1 MLQKRPDDRIP
12 SDEPGSRWQ
21 RLFLAA
27 EHVASRVGWG
37 LTRWYAGLEQA
48 SHGLPRYLIR
58 AWTDFNQRDTRY
70 AASLAYYA
78 IFSIFPLILLTVTL
92 LSGLMGPAA
101 ARDQILR
108 LVSSFFP
115 GDTLKLIEDNVA
127 LALQQRESFGL
138 IAVVGLAWSAL
149 SLFSNLT
156 VALDNIFHPSSWR
169 PMWHKR
175 LLALLMT
182 LSLGLL
188 LLVSLLTSII
198 LRMIGILLLDRPSTA
213 LAITTLFLP
222 LGLNVAMFALLYR
235 FIPRVHVRWDAIW
248 PAAVFG
254 GIGWDLAQRLFGW
267 YLNNFSTFSLIY
279 GSLGT
284 VIVLLI
290 WVYLSSAIL
299 LLGAEFCAALNEWMT
314 DREAADE
321 SSEPPEPPPPPPII

>member
-1 MLQKRPDDRIP
+1 
-12 SDEPGSRWQ
+12 
-21 RLFLAA
+21 
-27 EHVASRVGWG
+27 
-37 LTRWYAGLEQA
+37 
-48 SHGLPRYLIR
+48 
-58 AWTDFNQRDTRY
+58 
-70 AASLAYYA
+70 
-78 IFSIFPLILLTVTL
+78 
-92 LSGLMGPAA
+92 MGPAA

-267 YLNNFSTFSLIY
+267 YLNNFSTFSVIY

-321 SSEPPEPPPPPPII
+321 SSEPPEPPPPTDRSSTEQKPR